1 MLTTRIEE
9 SYAQEINL
17 RIQDGYGLFEES
29 ATQHIVMITRNGEV
43 GRPRLALARE
53 QLETL
58 HGTVVFQLS
67 RSFL

>member
-1 MLTTRIEE
+1 MNEQRCHFEGIAEE
-9 SYAQEINL
+9 SERDMNC
-17 RIQDGYGLFEES
+17 FEES
-29 ATQHIVMITRNGEV
+29 TTQPIVMITTNRKV
-43 GRPRLALARE
+43 RRPRLALARE